1 MTCSKHLPQEMLC
14 TSKRTTEEPWT
25 CIPRYENV
33 LSCKVQLQA
42 RHFCQRCNGAAPCD
56 SSHLQ
61 SACYAPSF
69 HQKYRPMSYCRRTS
83 LLKPSTYPKS
93 FSEKTLRS
101 SGSASSQTR
110 HRHSIVWVSPA
121 YSPMAAVC
129 VVLNPLTRER
139 RVGDY
144 DLANRSAAKALVL
157 DPTNE
162 KVADPLY
169 NLKYKN

>member
-1 MTCSKHLPQEMLC
+1 
-14 TSKRTTEEPWT
+14 
-25 CIPRYENV
+25 
-33 LSCKVQLQA
+33 
-42 RHFCQRCNGAAPCD
+42 
-56 SSHLQ
+56 
-61 SACYAPSF
+61 
-69 HQKYRPMSYCRRTS
+69 
-83 LLKPSTYPKS
+83 
-93 FSEKTLRS
+93 
-101 SGSASSQTR
+101 
-110 HRHSIVWVSPA
+110 
-121 YSPMAAVC
+121 MAAVC